1 MSGYRS
7 DAEVARPDDRGVF
20 DGLVGQERVVDQL
33 QTAARAAAAAVRGD
47 GDAGAAM
54 SHAWLFTGPPGSGR
68 SVAARAFGAALQCAD
83 GGCGVC
89 HECHTSMSGAHA
101 DIEVVAPTG
110 LSYSVADT
118 RRLVARAALAPTNGR
133 WQVTIVEDADRFT
146 EHALN
151 ALLKALEEPP
161 PRGVWL
167 LCAPS
172 VEDLLPT
179 VRSRCRLVTLRIPPY
194 DAVARHLEAEGIDA
208 QVAHFAARAAQGHV
222 GRARRLA
229 RDPEAA
235 RRRREV
241 LELPTAIDR
250 FGDCF
255 TAAATLVEAARQEA
269 NAVSESLDGDEKA
282 ALREAMGDTGVRGAA
297 KPRGLAGAIS
307 DLEKRQRS
315 RATRTQRDALDRA
328 LVDLAAFYRD
338 VLVLQLGAPVDIV
351 NADRADALARLA
363 AASTPEAT
371 LRRVE
376 AVLATREAIEA
387 SVAPLLAVEA
397 MALTLRAA

>member
-1 MSGYRS
+1 VSGF
-7 DAEVARPDDRGVF
+7 DA
-20 DGLVGQERVVDQL
+20 LVGQEQVVEQL
-33 QTAARAAAAAVRGD
+33 TTAVEAASAVVRGE
-47 GDAGAAM
+47 AGVGM

-83 GGCGVC
+83 GGCGTC
-89 HECHTSMSGAHA
+89 HGCHTALTGAHA
-101 DIEVVAPTG
+101 DVEIVMPAG
-110 LSYSVADT
+110 LSYSVAET
-118 RRLVARAALAPTNGR
+118 RQLVARAALAPTRGR

-179 VRSRCRLVTLRIPPY
+179 IRSRCRLVTLRVPSSA
-194 DAVARHLEAEGIDA
+194 AVAHHLEREGVDPA
-208 QVAHFAARAAQGHV
+208 VAAFAARAAQGHI

-229 RDPEAA
+229 VDAEAA

-241 LELPTAIDR
+241 LELPMQLATV
-250 FGDCF
+250 GGCF
-255 TAAATLVEAARQEA
+255 AAAERLVTAAKEEAA
-269 NAVSESLDGDEKA
+269 AVSSALDSDEKA
-282 ALREAMGDTGVRGAA
+282 ALREALGDIGGRGVA
-297 KPRGLAGAIS
+297 KPRGVAGAIS

-338 VLVLQLGAPVDIV
+338 VLVVQFGAPVELV
-351 NADRADALARLA
+351 NSDLERALGRIATAT
-363 AASTPEAT
+363 SPEAT
-371 LRRVE
+371 LRRIE
-376 AVLATREAIEA
+376 AVLAAREAIDA
-387 SVAPLLAVEA
+387 NVAPLLAVEA
-397 MALTLRAA
+397 MAVALHAA